1 MFKNHFQ
8 NRTFY
13 FFQTSAMTD
22 YLNNIEYESI
32 VAIAVQDSGG
42 GIAFDDVAAAVMESL
57 GAGTNDCPVH
67 IGKFSLLNKLF
78 HCHRCEILNSSC

>member
-1 MFKNHFQ
+1 
-8 NRTFY
+8 
-13 FFQTSAMTD
+13 MTD
-22 YLNNIEYESI
+22 YINNIEYESI

-67 IGKFSLLNKLF
+67 IGKFSLSNKLF
-78 HCHRCEILNSSC
+78 HCHRCEILNSSCWNLMCFYFEKPRDELQVF